1 MTMSAAA
8 LPSRSR
14 RPAARGLDRLTLL
27 IGLALVDW
35 SHARAARR
43 ALATPGSGRPRT
55 RIDVARLDAARTERD
70 LGTTR
75 FR

>member
-1 MTMSAAA
+1 MSAATLA
-8 LPSRSR
+8 SRTR

-35 SHARAARR
+35 SHSRSARR
-43 ALATPGSGRPRT
+43 VLRAGSCRQRT
-55 RIDVARLDAARTERD
+55 RIDVARIDAARAQRD
-70 LGTTR
+70 LGMTR